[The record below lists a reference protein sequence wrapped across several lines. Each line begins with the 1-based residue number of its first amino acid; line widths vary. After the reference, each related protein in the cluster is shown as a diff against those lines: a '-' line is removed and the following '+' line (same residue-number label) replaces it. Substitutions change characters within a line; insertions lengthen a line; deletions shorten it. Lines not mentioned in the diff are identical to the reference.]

1 MYTYNI
7 VPVEL
12 GARAANGNR
21 VEFASSMG
29 ETILIDSNTKS
40 SIVGTP
46 VIDFDHFD
54 EGAAEEFDRMQRW
67 AALVNNA

>member
-1 MYTYNI
+1 MYTYNMA
-7 VPVEL
+7 PVVL
-12 GARAANGNR
+12 GPRAANGCR

-29 ETILIDSNTKS
+29 EAILIDSNTKAS
-40 SIVGTP
+40 VDGTP

-54 EGAAEEFDRMQRW
+54 EAAEAEYDRMQRW